1 MSFVHLHLHS
11 TYSVLDGFCNV
22 SDLVAQVKVLG
33 MPAVALTDHGT
44 MFGTIQFHDEARN
57 VGVKPI
63 IGLETYLSP
72 RRMIDK
78 EAQIDRYATHLVLL
92 AENEIGYQNL
102 LKIASASQLEGF
114 YYVPRIDHDF
124 LAAHSDGLIA
134 SSACLSGEIQRAII
148 DHDFAK
154 AERCLK
160 WYLDLFGK
168 ERFFLELQSH
178 DLDDLP
184 MVNKTLV
191 ELSKRYNAQL
201 IATNDVHYIKKE
213 DWELQDILLALQTG
227 KLLSD
232 RDRMRMSDPSYYL
245 RSPEEMKALF
255 PNQPEAISNTLL
267 VAEMCNVDLSAKG
280 YHLPLF
286 DVPDGFTP
294 ETYLRHLC
302 ELGIAR
308 RYQAHREDPEIVERL
323 DMELGVIHEMGFDA
337 YFLIVWDLCKYAK
350 EHGIWYNARGSAAG
364 SIVGYAL
371 DITLVDPIEHDLIF
385 ERFLN
390 TGRINMPDIDM
401 DFQDDRRAEVMEY
414 CCNKYGSDKV
424 SQIITFNTMGAK
436 GAIRDVGRVMD
447 IPLPEVNRVSKII
460 TGISAKSTSLPEM
473 MENSKELQE
482 LCESAPHIAK
492 LMETAARMEGTIRSV
507 GTHAAGV
514 IITDQ
519 PITDYLPLH
528 RPTNHDENLPIK
540 SVAQY
545 EMSVVDKLGLLKVDF
560 LGLTTL
566 TVMNKCAEL
575 IEAHYGKKY
584 DIDSIPVNDPE
595 VLAYLGSGHTS
606 GVFQLES
613 TGMTNSLKEMKP
625 THLAHVIAMIALYRP
640 GPMQFISDYIQR
652 MHGEAEIPYR
662 HEKMKQIFEST
673 YGVAVYQEQIMQ
685 AARLLA
691 GYSPNDA
698 DDLRSAIAKKKED
711 KIKKHN
717 KKFVEGA
724 QKQGISKNVAID
736 IFEDWKKFAHYG
748 FNKSHA
754 ADYGVIAMK
763 TAYLK
768 MNYPAEYMA
777 ALLSAWKNNTAKMSL
792 YVVECRAM
800 GVEVLPPDVNASG
813 YDFEIEYQPDGK
825 GLIRFG
831 LGGIKNVGQNPVTL
845 ILEARR
851 AGPFKDLGDFVRR
864 VDLRQVGSRPLE
876 CLIKVGALRSF
887 GTRRAL
893 LQAKDRMIAVS
904 ANHFKAV
911 EVGQLMLFGSG
922 ATAHDRI
929 ELDDVQD
936 ISQREQ
942 LSWEKEL
949 MGLYISDHP
958 MNTYISAVKD
968 QITTMAEELAEME
981 PNTPVVVAGMVNK
994 VRPLL
999 TKRNKSMAFVS
1010 IEDISGQIELV
1021 VFPKVW
1027 EKYRTLVD
1035 IDNLLI
1041 VEGKTDTERG
1051 EPKILA
1057 DSIKLVD
1064 VEKLGEFF
1072 QTKKVGQTRQTRC

>member
-1 MSFVHLHLHS
+1 
-11 TYSVLDGFCNV
+11 
-22 SDLVAQVKVLG
+22 
-33 MPAVALTDHGT
+33 
-44 MFGTIQFHDEARN
+44 
-57 VGVKPI
+57 
-63 IGLETYLSP
+63 
-72 RRMIDK
+72 
-78 EAQIDRYATHLVLL
+78 
-92 AENEIGYQNL
+92 
-102 LKIASASQLEGF
+102 
-114 YYVPRIDHDF
+114 
-124 LAAHSDGLIA
+124 
-134 SSACLSGEIQRAII
+134 
-148 DHDFAK
+148 
-154 AERCLK
+154 
-160 WYLDLFGK
+160 
-168 ERFFLELQSH
+168 
-178 DLDDLP
+178 
-184 MVNKTLV
+184 
-191 ELSKRYNAQL
+191 
-201 IATNDVHYIKKE
+201 
-213 DWELQDILLALQTG
+213 
-227 KLLSD
+227 
-232 RDRMRMSDPSYYL
+232 
-245 RSPEEMKALF
+245 
-255 PNQPEAISNTLL
+255 
-267 VAEMCNVDLSAKG
+267 
-280 YHLPLF
+280 
-286 DVPDGFTP
+286 
-294 ETYLRHLC
+294 
-302 ELGIAR
+302 
-308 RYQAHREDPEIVERL
+308 
-323 DMELGVIHEMGFDA
+323 MELGVIHEMGFDA

-350 EHGIWYNARGSAAG
+350 EHGIWYNARGSVAG

-371 DITLVDPIEHDLIF
+371 DISLVDPIEHDLIF

-390 TGRINMPDIDM
+390 TGRISMPDIDM

-414 CCNKYGSDKV
+414 CCNKYGADKV

-447 IPLPEVNRVSKII
+447 IPLQEVNRVSKII
-460 TGISAKSTSLPEM
+460 SGISAKSPSLPEM
-473 MENSKELQE
+473 LENSKELQE
-482 LCESAPHIAK
+482 LCASAPQIAK
-492 LMETAARMEGTIRSV
+492 LLETAARMEGTIRSV

-566 TVMNKCAEL
+566 TVMNNCAEL

-584 DIDSIPVNDPE
+584 DIDSIPVNDPD

-625 THLAHVIAMIALYRP
+625 THLTHVIAMIALYRP
-640 GPMQFISDYIQR
+640 GPMQFISDYIKR
-652 MHGEAEIPYR
+652 MHGEAEISYR
-662 HEKMKQIFEST
+662 HEKMKKIFEST

-711 KIKKHN
+711 KIATHN

-724 QKQGISKNVAID
+724 QQQGIDKNVAID

-748 FNKSHA
+748 FTKSHA

-768 MNYPAEYMA
+768 MNYPSEYMA
-777 ALLSAWKNNTAKMSL
+777 ALLSAWKNNTSKMSL

-831 LGGIKNVGQNPVTL
+831 LGGIKNVGQNPVNL

-851 AGPFKDLGDFVRR
+851 IGPFKNLGDFVRR

-876 CLIKVGALRSF
+876 CLIKVGALRAF

-893 LQAKDRMIAVS
+893 LQAKDRMISVS

-936 ISQREQ
+936 ISQRER
-942 LSWEKEL
+942 LIWEKEL
-949 MGLYISDHP
+949 MGLYVSDHP
-958 MNTYISAVKD
+958 MNTYITAVKD

-994 VRPLL
+994 IRPLL

-1027 EKYRTLVD
+1027 EKFRTLVD

-1072 QTKKVGQTRQTRC
+1072 KQKNSPTLQDQVLGGYLPDISILASFVENNSESDAEDSWEDIDELPDISDDLQGDSDPIIPVDGMDMLTSEQAVGAVTAPRQHQPSGKKIIVTLSSCGNKAKDKNYLKRIYGLLLSNPGNDRFAYRVLEKGQYYLLEFPNSSTCVNELLLSMLKQMVGEENFEVISCQAGTPSA